1 MIIENLNSLYFDTL
15 AMPRNEDLD
24 EFYEIMDALEQKAG
38 GKKLLSECDGKMP
51 WPQRG
56 VYFFFENRELRENGS
71 MRIVHVGANGMLE
84 GSQSTLW
91 ERLRQHRG
99 NTTGEHKGG
108 GNHRGSTFRLQ
119 VGTALITKNGYNVPT
134 WGAGEFSE
142 SEVSEAEHEVEKQ
155 VSDYIRAMPF
165 LWLSID
171 DPPGPESQRGVIEKN
186 AIGLL
191 SNYEK
196 EEVIDSAFSGW
207 LGRYAENEKVRHSGL
222 WNVNY
227 IEEEYESDFLGKLRE
242 FVGKM

>member
-1 MIIENLNSLYFDTL
+1 MS
-15 AMPRNEDLD
+15 RKEDLD
-24 EFYEIMDALEQKAG
+24 EFYEILNTLEQKVG
-38 GKKLLSECDGKMP
+38 GKKLLSESDGKMP
-51 WPQRG
+51 WPAKG

-71 MRIVHVGANGMLE
+71 MRVVFVGAHGTQE

-99 NTTGEHKGG
+99 NTTGERKGG
-108 GNHRGSTFRLQ
+108 GNHRSSTLRLQ
-119 VGTALITKNGYNVPT
+119 VGTSVMTKNGYHIPT
-134 WGAGEFSE
+134 WGVGEFSE
-142 SEVSEAEHEVEKQ
+142 SEVSEAEHQVETQ

-165 LWLSID
+165 LWLSVD
-171 DPPGPESQRGVIEKN
+171 DPPGPDSMRGYIERN

-196 EEVIDSAFSGW
+196 EEVIDPAFSGW

-227 IEEEYESDFLGKLRE
+227 IEEEYESEFLVKLE
-242 FVGKM
+242 TFVDKM

>member
-1 MIIENLNSLYFDTL
+1 
-15 AMPRNEDLD
+15 MPRNEDLD
-24 EFYEIMDALEQKAG
+24 EFYDILETLEQNVG
-38 GKKLLSECDGKMP
+38 GKKLLSESDGKMP

-71 MRIVHVGANGMLE
+71 MRIVFVGAHGTQE

-99 NTTGEHKGG
+99 NTTGERKGG
-108 GNHRGSTFRLQ
+108 GNHRSSTLRLQ
-119 VGTALITKNGYNVPT
+119 VGAAFMTKNGYHVPT
-134 WGAGEFSE
+134 WGVGEFLE
-142 SEVSEAEHEVEKQ
+142 SEVSDAEHEVEVQ
-155 VSDYIRAMPF
+155 VSDNIRSMPF
-165 LWLSID
+165 LWLAVD
-171 DPPGPESQRGVIEKN
+171 DPPGPESMRGYIERN

-222 WNVNY
+222 WNVNF
-227 IEEEYESDFLGKLRE
+227 IEEEYDPDFLGKLRDLVE
-242 FVGKM
+242 KMKP